1 MYLWVLKKTLQ
12 YPPFQ
17 YGYIYGI
24 SYNDDITGLYL
35 LGVFISRLNFEYIRL
50 EMAGFFLAQAGAY
63 TWLLISGRYQ
73 TLLSPVFWTTPLWAL
88 GILLLFLI
96 PMIARIR
103 LAEYLTHGATLWIRL
118 GVPLLHYCISS
129 T

>member
-1 MYLWVLKKTLQ
+1 MIFLS
-12 YPPFQ
+12 P
-17 YGYIYGI
+17 
-24 SYNDDITGLYL
+24 
-35 LGVFISRLNFEYIRL
+35 SRLIH
-50 EMAGFFLAQAGAY
+50 MASDQRTLPDIAQ
-63 TWLLISGRYQ
+63 
-73 TLLSPVFWTTPLWAL
+73 PFFWTTPLWAL

-129 T
+129 TCS